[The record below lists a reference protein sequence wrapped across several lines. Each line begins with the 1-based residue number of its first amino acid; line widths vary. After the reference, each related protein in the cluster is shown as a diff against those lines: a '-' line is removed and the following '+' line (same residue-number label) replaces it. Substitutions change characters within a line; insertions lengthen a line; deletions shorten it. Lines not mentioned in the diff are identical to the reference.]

1 MRTQDKEGESREE
14 DWEDEEENEKK
25 EGEKEEDSQHEVLL
39 PAWLVAS
46 HGNGGALDILHLQR
60 HVGVKF
66 LCGTMRN
73 ISVTIKQTS
82 V

>member
-1 MRTQDKEGESREE
+1 MAYTTMCECIGQEE
-14 DWEDEEENEKK
+14 QSKK
-25 EGEKEEDSQHEVLL
+25 CVVTGHLQHEVLL

>member
-1 MRTQDKEGESREE
+1 MAYTTMCECIGQEE
-14 DWEDEEENEKK
+14 QSKK
-25 EGEKEEDSQHEVLL
+25 CVVTGHLQHEVLL
-39 PAWLVAS
+39 PAWLGTTYS
-46 HGNGGALDILHLQR
+46 DGGALDVLHFQR

>member
-39 PAWLVAS
+39 PAWLGTTYS
-46 HGNGGALDILHLQR
+46 DGGALDVLHFQR